1 MTYFGPVGEAA
12 RGGHSSPVFN
22 LIVGFTV
29 LLITWIGYARREPP
43 RRPTLWA
50 CLGVSAICAVFIY
63 AGVAGLTR

>member
-1 MTYFGPVGEAA
+1 M
-12 RGGHSSPVFN
+12 FN